1 MFLFPFIFVPPPK
14 QTYFKRNE
22 SCKLETQGIVLGICV
37 SVFMCKCV
45 FVCCHPFSRVEYRKG
60 QLGPHQLPVY
70 TSFSHSHLWGSGG
83 NQRTIFYS
91 IHNECNNLK
100 VHSADMVAIFSIWTK
115 KSVWFL
121 SDGSAIGDR
130 LLRWRQ
136 SCAALLCRGQVV
148 QFVCS
153 PAPLPDTK
161 LTEMAKVL
169 DLAARFLS
177 LVIEWH
183 GM

>member
-22 SCKLETQGIVLGICV
+22 SCKLETQGIVLAICV

-70 TSFSHSHLWGSGG
+70 TSFSHSHLWGAAGIKG
-83 NQRTIFYS
+83 QFFYS

-130 LLRWRQ
+130 LGCSVEDKVVRLCCVGGKW
-136 SCAALLCRGQVV
+136 SNLSALPLHCR
-148 QFVCS
+148 
-153 PAPLPDTK
+153 T
-161 LTEMAKVL
+161 
-169 DLAARFLS
+169 LS
-177 LVIEWH
+177 LRRWPRF
-183 GM
+183 